1 LIGSSSKQFSPSF
14 FLGNLPMISQ
24 DFCVCAG
31 GKRGKQNHISAAFD
45 MKGQVETLFK
55 GKKPPCPSLPFIFSF
70 FYK

>member
-1 LIGSSSKQFSPSF
+1 
-14 FLGNLPMISQ
+14 MISQ

-45 MKGQVETLFK
+45 MKGQVETLLK